1 MEVPFKDRNNIHLNI
16 PGSSC
21 SKPINFYFFTAKG
34 GFVSKLWPNKVIN
47 YKYLFLN
54 LVKNPPLTVNK

>member
-1 MEVPFKDRNNIHLNI
+1 M
-16 PGSSC
+16 
-21 SKPINFYFFTAKG
+21 FYGKTFTVWTGLKG

-54 LVKNPPLTVNK
+54 LVKNPPLTVNKQQLKFLLIQDYQNQALNK